1 MGQCEG
7 SWWEILWGQR
17 ESSGWEILWGKVSVQ
32 VLDLV
37 GQREN
42 SGVVGQCEGSGS
54 GVRSCG
60 AV

>member
-1 MGQCEG
+1 MLDLED
-7 SWWEILWGQR
+7 
-17 ESSGWEILWGKVSVQ
+17 SVRIQ

-37 GQREN
+37 GSVRVQ
-42 SGVVGQCEGSGS
+42 VQVLDLVGQCEGSGS